1 MQPEMACDTT
11 KGLPAMCFG
20 EFLGTFL
27 LVLFG
32 TGAVAA
38 AVLFQAHAGLFQ
50 VAMIWG
56 VGVTLAIYA
65 TRHLSCAHLNPAVSW
80 GMVLAGRMRGRL
92 LPWYWS
98 SQLLGGI
105 VAGTVVFRL
114 FRGAIEDYEAAH
126 LIARGAPDSVQT
138 AMMFGEYFPNPGFA
152 ASRIGVSMGT
162 AMLAEALGTFLLV
175 IMIFALTEGCNVGR
189 PADGLAPVFVGATV
203 TAIITFIAPL
213 TQAGLNP
220 ARDFGPRLVAYFAGW
235 GQEAIPGPHGGFFLV
250 YIAAPLLGG
259 TLAAAGFRLVLAPL
273 MGGRNLS
280 AQVPIP
286 ARHSRPTALAGTA
299 CQVSCAPQLD
309 GLVWQDPAEA
319 AVEHSR

>member
-1 MQPEMACDTT
+1 
-11 KGLPAMCFG
+11 MCFG

-32 TGAVAA
+32 TGAVAV

-50 VAMIWG
+50 VAAIWG

-80 GMVLAGRMRGRL
+80 GMVLAGRMRGPL
-92 LPWYWS
+92 LPWYWAC
-98 SQLLGGI
+98 QLLGGI
-105 VAGTVVFRL
+105 AAGGVVLAL
-114 FRGAIEDYEAAH
+114 FHGAISDYEATH
-126 LIARGAPDSVQT
+126 HITRGAPDSVQT

-152 ASRIGVSMGT
+152 ASGLGVNMST
-162 AMLAEALGTFLLV
+162 AVLAEGLGTFLLV

-203 TAIITFIAPL
+203 TAIIAFIAPL

-235 GQEAIPGPHGGFFLV
+235 WHVAIPGPHGGFFLV

-259 TLAAAGFRLVLAPL
+259 TLAAGCFRLVLAPL
-273 MGGRNLS
+273 MVGRRWP
-280 AQVPIP
+280 AQGSDSPRQK
-286 ARHSRPTALAGTA
+286 RHVALAGTS
-299 CQVSCAPQLD
+299 CQTSCASHSD
-309 GLVWQDPAEA
+309 GFAQQEIAEA
-319 AVEHSR
+319 LVER

>member
-1 MQPEMACDTT
+1 
-11 KGLPAMCFG
+11 MCFG

-32 TGAVAA
+32 TGTVAV

-50 VAMIWG
+50 VAVIWG

-92 LPWYWS
+92 LPWYWG

-105 VAGTVVFRL
+105 VAGAVVFGL
-114 FRGAIEDYEAAH
+114 FHGAIADYEAAQH
-126 LIARGAPDSVQT
+126 ITRGAPVSVQT

-152 ASRIGVSMGT
+152 ASGLGVSIGT
-162 AMLAEALGTFLLV
+162 AVLAEALGTFLLV
-175 IMIFALTEGCNVGR
+175 MMIFALTEGCNVGR

-203 TAIITFIAPL
+203 TAIIAFIAPL

-235 GQEAIPGPHGGFFLV
+235 GQVAIPGPQGGFFMV

-259 TLAAAGFRLVLAPL
+259 TLAAVSFRLVLAPL
-273 MGGRNLS
+273 MGGRNPL
-280 AQVPIP
+280 AQVS
-286 ARHSRPTALAGTA
+286 ASGRQSHRLVAGTA
-299 CQVSCAPQLD
+299 CEVSCAPQSD
-309 GLVWQDPAEA
+309 GLAWQDPAES